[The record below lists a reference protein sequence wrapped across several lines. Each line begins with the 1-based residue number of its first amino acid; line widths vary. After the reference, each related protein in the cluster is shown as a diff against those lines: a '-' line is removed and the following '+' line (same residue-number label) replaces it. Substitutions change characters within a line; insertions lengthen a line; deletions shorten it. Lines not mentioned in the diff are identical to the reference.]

1 MPCSNQRHP
10 KLTKAMKPTKKDL
23 YAEKIDSR
31 VEKPRSKSNLRWL
44 NYGLALAAAA
54 TYVNHKKKKTE
65 WENPAQGKFIQV
77 DGVRLHYIER
87 GSGTPLV
94 LLHGSVT
101 MAQDF
106 FLSGLVEMAASNY
119 RVIVIDRPG
128 YGYSERPR
136 DVVWGPEAQAK
147 LIHDALE
154 QIGAS
159 QAIVLGHSWGA
170 LVAMSLA
177 LDYPDSVRS
186 LIVASGYFYPT
197 LRPEVLITAQR
208 LIPVYGDIMRYTT
221 TPIMMRLMWP
231 LFLKRLFQPNDVPQ
245 RVKDYS
251 AWMAARPL
259 QIRASAE
266 ELTFAIPAVMALR
279 KRYHSLRV
287 PLTIISGSE
296 DRMAY
301 VSKHAQR
308 LHAELPESELQ
319 LISGAGH
326 MVHHA
331 APEQVME
338 AVNAAAKSAAMPDVR
353 SVRKEY
359 ADGATVRA

>member
-1 MPCSNQRHP
+1 MN
-10 KLTKAMKPTKKDL
+10 AMKP
-23 YAEKIDSR
+23 SR
-31 VEKPRSKSNLRWL
+31 KNHYLESSHIEKPRSTPNLRWL
-44 NYGLALAAAA
+44 SYGLALAAAA

-77 DGVRLHYIER
+77 DGVRLHYVER

-101 MAQDF
+101 TAQDF
-106 FLSGLVEMAASNY
+106 FQSGLVDMAASNY
-119 RVIVIDRPG
+119 RVIVFDRPG
-128 YGYSERPR
+128 FGYSERPR
-136 DVVWGPEAQAK
+136 NVIWGPDAQAK
-147 LIHDALE
+147 LIHQALE

-170 LVAMSLA
+170 MVAMALA

-231 LFLKRLFQPNDVPQ
+231 LLLKRLFHPNEVPQ
-245 RVKDYS
+245 RVKDYP

-266 ELTFAIPAVMALR
+266 ELTFAIPAVMALG
-279 KRYHSLRV
+279 KRYQRLSV

-296 DRMAY
+296 DRMTYA
-301 VSKHAQR
+301 SSHAQR
-308 LHAELPESELQ
+308 LHAELPESEL
-319 LISGAGH
+319 LSISGAGH

-331 APEQVME
+331 APDQVME
-338 AVNAAAKSAAMPDVR
+338 AVNAAAKNAAMTGVR

-359 ADGATVRA
+359 AEGAAVRA